1 MTVAS
6 SQTISVVLEMNLSF
20 DYTPGANVRGF
31 YLDISKGLDKRL
43 YCLQFMIKTI
53 VEMNYIIIFK
63 KQMTGLSSGK

>member
-1 MTVAS
+1 
-6 SQTISVVLEMNLSF
+6 MNLSF
-20 DYTPGANVRGF
+20 DYTPSANVRGF

-63 KQMTGLSSGK
+63 KQNDWAFQWKMSFNPDPNK